1 MYNVYTTVPRAWSLT
16 RYLLSRNFKVL
27 LKAGTEILYISL
39 EYIPDTL
46 TKNNI
51 TVIEIG
57 ITKNEKAE
65 ISMYFNS
72 FNK

>member
-1 MYNVYTTVPRAWSLT
+1 M
-16 RYLLSRNFKVL
+16 L
-27 LKAGTEILYISL
+27 LKAGTQILYISL
-39 EYIPDTL
+39 EYIPDTI

-51 TVIEIG
+51 TVIKIG

-72 FNK
+72 FHQKYIERGMFINHGVLTRLSQNRQTD

>member
-1 MYNVYTTVPRAWSLT
+1 MLRAWSLI

-39 EYIPDTL
+39 EYIPDTI

-57 ITKNEKAE
+57 ITKNDKAK
-65 ISMYFNS
+65 ISMYFS
-72 FNK
+72 SLGK

>member
-1 MYNVYTTVPRAWSLT
+1 MLRAWSLT

-39 EYIPDTL
+39 EYIPDTI

-57 ITKNEKAE
+57 ITKNDKAK
-65 ISMYFNS
+65 ISMYFS
-72 FNK
+72 SLGK

>member
-1 MYNVYTTVPRAWSLT
+1 MLRAWSLT

-39 EYIPDTL
+39 EYIPDTI

-57 ITKNEKAE
+57 ITKNDKAK
-65 ISMYFNS
+65 ISMYFSS
-72 FNK
+72 FGK

>member
-1 MYNVYTTVPRAWSLT
+1 M
-16 RYLLSRNFKVL
+16 L

-39 EYIPDTL
+39 EYIPDTI

-57 ITKNEKAE
+57 ITKNDKAE
-65 ISMYFNS
+65 ISMYFSS
-72 FNK
+72 FGK